1 MIVGVTGVMGA
12 GKSTISAFFKGHNFE
27 IFNADHVAHEA
38 LMVSSNVYNE
48 LKEAFPQA
56 VLSGGEIDR
65 NLLRGVVFGDPSQLL
80 KLENLIH
87 PFVIDQMHR
96 HIKACSNKDLVLDI
110 PLLYEL
116 KLESFCDYVVV
127 AWVERAVLRSRVL
140 RRKSMTEDD
149 FKKVMDA
156 QWDQEKKKKHAD
168 FLIYTGSAKSDSHA
182 KADRIVELLK
192 EIK

>member
-12 GKSTISAFFKGHNFE
+12 GKSTISAFFKTHSFA

-38 LMVSSNVYNE
+38 LMVNSSVYNE
-48 LKEAFPQA
+48 LVQAFPLA

-65 NLLRGVVFGDPSQLL
+65 NLLRGIVLSDSSELL
-80 KLENLIH
+80 KLEKLIH

-96 HIKACSNKDLVLDI
+96 HIKACSHKNLVLDI

-127 AWVERAVLRSRVL
+127 AWAEESILRSRVL
-140 RRKSMTEDD
+140 QRKSMTGGD
-149 FKKVMDA
+149 FRKITEA

-168 FLIYTGSAKSDSHA
+168 FLIYTGSAKSDSQA
-182 KADRIVELLK
+182 KVDRIVELLK